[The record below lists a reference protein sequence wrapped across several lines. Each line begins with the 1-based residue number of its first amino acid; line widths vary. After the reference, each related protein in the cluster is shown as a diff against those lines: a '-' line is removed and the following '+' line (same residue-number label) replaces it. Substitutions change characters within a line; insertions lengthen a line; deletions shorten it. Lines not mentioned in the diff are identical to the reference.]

1 MIYQSNLNNVSSQFS
16 ISLKK
21 KKKKSSFHFKI
32 KTPRIETQ
40 LKILD

>member
-16 ISLKK
+16 ISLK